1 MNAAVPDPSP
11 VVPTAATSAAA
22 PFAPVDGQLA
32 YLPLDWIEVQPGFNP
47 RTFFEDGE
55 FAALVESVKA
65 RGILQ
70 AIWVRPHENYDPS
83 RPRFWLIAGERR
95 WRAAHAAGLSCI
107 PVTVR
112 IADAR
117 QALILAELE
126 NNPALRINLSVAEEA
141 QFAQRFLGECDGD
154 RAEAARLLGWS
165 RGRLDARLL
174 LLHAAPAVLEAL
186 KQRHIQVGH
195 AELLAGLPEATQT
208 GTLAK
213 IVGDRITVA
222 DLKARIK
229 GFALDLSAAIFDKTE
244 CATCPHHS
252 SQQAALFAEAVE
264 GGRCQNRACH
274 HQKTQAALVARK
286 TELETL
292 YPSVFLDTERAPDRY
307 AVLSESG
314 PQGVGQSQFIAC
326 QGCRAFAACLSSQPG
341 REGVLQAPLCVNL
354 DCHREKVAAA
364 HPLAAGRAPA
374 APATATPATRS
385 AVPPKTSV
393 AQVDAHPKKVEAWVD
408 DWLRQQAALTATQQP
423 DLLRAWLLLA
433 LFREAGQPSAVLAEV
448 GLEIG
453 PAPTRTALIPRLH
466 GLDADRK
473 QQLLIALTRHLIQ
486 QPPASGGG
494 EPGPDEPAQAAVAT
508 LRTGAVDLAAAFVP
522 DEGFWQAHTKAGLD
536 SLLHTARS
544 PSGETFAEWY
554 TREHRES
561 ATDTQAFARL
571 MNGSRTALIAAL
583 VATRFDFS
591 AWVPEVIARRFPAR
605 R

>member
-1 MNAAVPDPSP
+1 MEKRVAAQRLPDQPLMGCSKGPTHPEPSHECRRTRSIP
-11 VVPTAATSAAA
+11 GRSHRRDFRRRAVRAGGRTTRLPAAGLDRSPTR
-22 PFAPVDGQLA
+22 F
-32 YLPLDWIEVQPGFNP
+32 QP
-47 RTFFEDGE
+47 THLFEDGE

-70 AIWVRPHENYDPS
+70 AIWVRPHENYDPG

-264 GGRCQNRACH
+264 VDAARTGRVITRKPKPRWWPARPNWKPCIPRYSSTPNARRTVTRYCPRAVPKGSVRANSSPARVAAPSPRACPASPVGKVSYKRH
-274 HQKTQAALVARK
+274 CASTWTATARK
-286 TELETL
+286 WPPRTRS
-292 YPSVFLDTERAPDRY
+292 PPV
-307 AVLSESG
+307 
-314 PQGVGQSQFIAC
+314 
-326 QGCRAFAACLSSQPG
+326 
-341 REGVLQAPLCVNL
+341 
-354 DCHREKVAAA
+354 A
-364 HPLAAGRAPA
+364 HPPPRQRRRRPPGAPS
-374 APATATPATRS
+374 RQR
-385 AVPPKTSV
+385 PPS
-393 AQVDAHPKKVEAWVD
+393 PK
-408 DWLRQQAALTATQQP
+408 
-423 DLLRAWLLLA
+423 
-433 LFREAGQPSAVLAEV
+433 
-448 GLEIG
+448 
-453 PAPTRTALIPRLH
+453 
-466 GLDADRK
+466 
-473 QQLLIALTRHLIQ
+473 
-486 QPPASGGG
+486 
-494 EPGPDEPAQAAVAT
+494 
-508 LRTGAVDLAAAFVP
+508 
-522 DEGFWQAHTKAGLD
+522 
-536 SLLHTARS
+536 
-544 PSGETFAEWY
+544 
-554 TREHRES
+554 
-561 ATDTQAFARL
+561 
-571 MNGSRTALIAAL
+571 
-583 VATRFDFS
+583 
-591 AWVPEVIARRFPAR
+591 
-605 R
+605 

>member
-1 MNAAVPDPSP
+1 MTAAILQLSP
-11 VVPTAATSAAA
+11 VVPTAATSATA
-22 PFAPVDGQLA
+22 PLTPFDGQLA

-55 FAALVESVKA
+55 FAALVESVKVQ
-65 RGILQ
+65 GILQ
-70 AIWVRPHENYDPS
+70 AIWVRPQENYDPVS
-83 RPRFWLIAGERR
+83 PRFWLIAGERR
-95 WRAAHAAGLSCI
+95 WRAARAASLPCI

-112 IADAR
+112 VADAR
-117 QALILAELE
+117 QALILADLE

-165 RGRLDARLL
+165 RARLDARLL

-252 SQQAALFAEAVE
+252 SQQATLFAEAVE
-264 GGRCQNRACH
+264 GGHCQNRACH
-274 HQKTQAALVARK
+274 HQKTQAALVTRK
-286 TELETL
+286 ADLATT

-314 PQGVGQSQFIAC
+314 PQGVGQRQFTAC
-326 QGCRAFAACLSSQPG
+326 QGCRFFAACLSSQPG

-364 HPLAAGRAPA
+364 HPPA
-374 APATATPATRS
+374 APVTATPATRS
-385 AVPPKTSV
+385 AVPPKTPV
-393 AQVDAHPKKVEAWVD
+393 APVDAYPKQVEAWVD
-408 DWLRQQAALTATQQP
+408 GWLRRQAALTATQQP

-433 LFREAGQPSAVLAEV
+433 LFREAGQPSAVLAEA
-448 GLEIG
+448 GLKVE
-453 PAPTRTALIPRLH
+453 PAPTRAALIPRLH

-508 LRTGAVDLAAAFVP
+508 LHTGGTDLAAAFVP
-522 DEGFWQAHTKAGLD
+522 DEGFWQAHTKAGLA

-554 TREHRES
+554 AREHRES

-583 VATRFDFS
+583 VTTRFDFS

>member
-1 MNAAVPDPSP
+1 MNAAVPSRLPA
-11 VVPTAATSAAA
+11 VSAAVIPATA
-22 PFAPVDGQLA
+22 PFAPIDGQLA

-55 FAALVESVKA
+55 FATLVESVKTQ
-65 RGILQ
+65 GILQ
-70 AIWVRPHENYDPS
+70 ATWVRPRETYDPAH
-83 RPRFWLIAGERR
+83 PQFWLIAGERR
-95 WRAAHAAGLSCI
+95 LRAARVAGLAVMPTTI
-107 PVTVR
+107 R
-112 IADAR
+112 LADAR
-117 QALILAELE
+117 QALVLAELE

-141 QFAQRFLGECDGD
+141 QFAQRFLGECEGD

-165 RGRLDARLL
+165 RAKLDARLL
-174 LLHAAPAVLEAL
+174 LLHAAPTVLEAL
-186 KQRHIQVGH
+186 KRRQIQVRH

-213 IVGDRITVA
+213 IVGDTISVS

-229 GFALDLSAAIFDKTE
+229 GFALDLSAAIFDKTD
-244 CATCPHHS
+244 CAACSHNS
-252 SQQAALFAEAVE
+252 NLQATLFAEAVE
-264 GGRCQNRACH
+264 GGRCQDRACH
-274 HQKTQAALVARK
+274 YQKTQAALAARK
-286 TELETL
+286 AELEAT
-292 YPSVFLDTERAPDRY
+292 YPWVFLDTERAPDRY

-314 PQGVGQSQFIAC
+314 PQGVGQSQFAAC

-354 DCHREKVAAA
+354 SCHREKVAAA
-364 HPLAAGRAPA
+364 HPPA
-374 APATATPATRS
+374 AAPQPASGRATATPAT
-385 AVPPKTSV
+385 APPATRNA
-393 AQVDAHPKKVEAWVD
+393 AQADASPKKVEAWVD
-408 DWLRQQAALTATQQP
+408 AWLRQQAAQTVVTQL

-448 GLEIG
+448 GLQVG
-453 PAPTRTALIPRLH
+453 ATPTRADLIPRLH
-466 GLDADRK
+466 GLDAERK

-486 QPPASGGG
+486 QRPASGGG
-494 EPGPDEPAQAAVAT
+494 EPGPGEPAQAAVAT
-508 LRTGAVDLAAAFVP
+508 LHAGAIDLAAAFVP

-571 MNGSRTALIAAL
+571 MNGSRTTLIAAL